1 VGCDI
6 ELVKPRSDA
15 FIEDYFTAEERELI
29 LSTEADHR
37 PLVVTL
43 LWSAKESAL
52 KALRTGLRADT
63 RDVPVRFTA
72 APDQPDWQ
80 SLEVTPAGEPHPL
93 RGFWRASS
101 GSVLTLVSRPAADRP
116 LQLTT

>member
-1 VGCDI
+1 MHSENDQHTCGSPGLSAMQLI
-6 ELVKPRSDA
+6 
-15 FIEDYFTAEERELI
+15 TASEE
-29 LSTEADHR
+29 AHR

-72 APDQPDWQ
+72 APDQADWQ
-80 SLEVTPAGEPHPL
+80 SLEVTPAGEPEPL

-101 GSVLTLVSRPAADRP
+101 GYLLTLVSHPAPDRP
-116 LQLTT
+116 LHLTP